1 MKPVGILIVLA
12 LAVMKL
18 VGILIVLA
26 AAYATYHWLW
36 GRGWLATSACFLIW
50 FLLAS
55 LYKQ

>member
-1 MKPVGILIVLA
+1 
-12 LAVMKL
+12 MKL

-36 GRGWLATSACFLIW
+36 GRSWLATSFCLLIW

-55 LYKQ
+55 LYKPE